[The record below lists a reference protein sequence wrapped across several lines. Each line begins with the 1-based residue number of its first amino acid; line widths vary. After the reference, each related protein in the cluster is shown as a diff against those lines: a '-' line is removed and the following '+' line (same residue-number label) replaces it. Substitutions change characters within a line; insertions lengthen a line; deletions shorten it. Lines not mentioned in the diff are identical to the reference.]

1 MAMIEPQMILFEHI
15 RNLVEQ
21 ARGRAA
27 RAVNQT
33 MVETYWHIGRLI
45 VEEEQG
51 GEGRAVYGARLIPEL
66 SRRLTQEYGK
76 GFSETNLKTF
86 RQFYLVFPIRHA
98 LSDESADF
106 PEKRDAVRPESREV
120 PKLAIPNEKSPIP
133 TASFL
138 RSELSWTHYRLLLRL
153 DNPVAREWYMNE
165 AADAGWSVRV
175 LERQIA
181 SHYYERLLASQDRK
195 AVQAEAR
202 TISSETALR
211 PADTLKDPYVFE
223 FLGLPS
229 QTFLEKDLEKA
240 LLDNL
245 QQFLLE
251 LGRGFSFVARQ
262 YRVSTETMDFFVDLV
277 FYHFRLKC
285 FILIDL
291 KTGNLTHQ
299 DIGQMDMYVRLF
311 DDRVRQGNDHPTIG
325 LILCSQKDKTIVHY
339 SVLQG
344 SEKLFASEYRLYLP
358 SEEELKAELDRER
371 ATLLHVHDKNSNE
384 RV

>member
-1 MAMIEPQMILFEHI
+1 MIEPRMILFEQI
-15 RNLVEQ
+15 RTLVEQ

-27 RAVNQT
+27 HAVNQT
-33 MVETYWHIGRLI
+33 MIETYWHIGRLI

-51 GEGRAVYGARLIPEL
+51 GESRAVYGTRLIPEL
-66 SRRLTQEYGK
+66 SRRLTLEYGK
-76 GFSETNLKTF
+76 GFDESNL
-86 RQFYLVFPIRHA
+86 RNMRRFYLAFPNQIQ
-98 LSDESADF
+98 
-106 PEKRDAVRPESREV
+106 DAVRLESALSSSKGDAVRAES
-120 PKLAIPNEKSPIP
+120 PKGPRFSISKEKSPIP

-138 RSELSWTHYRLLLRL
+138 RPELSWTHYRLLLRVE
-153 DNPVAREWYMNE
+153 NPRARDWYMEE
-165 AADAGWSVRV
+165 AAEAGWSSRA
-175 LERQIA
+175 LERQIG
-181 SHYYERLLASQDRK
+181 SHYYERLLASRDRE
-195 AVQAEAR
+195 AVQAEAHAV
-202 TISSETALR
+202 SSKTALR
-211 PADTLKDPYVFE
+211 PTDTLKDPYVFE

-229 QTFLEKDLEKA
+229 QAFLEKDLEKA

-262 YRVSTETMDFFVDLV
+262 YHVSTETMDFFVDLV

-285 FILIDL
+285 FVLIDL
-291 KTGNLTHQ
+291 KTGTLTHQ

-311 DDRVRQGNDHPTIG
+311 DDRIRQQNDNPTIG

-344 SEKLFASEYRLYLP
+344 SEHLFASEYRLYLP

-371 ATLLHVHDKNSNE
+371 AMLLQSRDDDTT
-384 RV
+384 

>member
-1 MAMIEPQMILFEHI
+1 MILFEQI

-33 MVETYWHIGRLI
+33 MTETYWHIGRLI

-76 GFSETNLKTF
+76 GFDERNLRNM
-86 RQFYLVFPIRHA
+86 RQFFLTFPIRHA
-98 LSDESADF
+98 VRAES
-106 PEKRDAVRPESREV
+106 SEV
-120 PKLAIPNEKSPIP
+120 SSSAISKEKSPIP
-133 TASFL
+133 TTSFF
-138 RSELSWTHYRLLLRL
+138 RPELSWTHYRLLLRVE
-153 DNPVAREWYMNE
+153 NPRARDWYMRE
-165 AADAGWSVRV
+165 AAEAGWSSRA
-175 LERQIA
+175 LERQIS
-181 SHYYERLLASQDRK
+181 SHYYERLLASRDREK
-195 AVQAEAR
+195 VQAEADA
-202 TISSETALR
+202 ISSDTALR

-245 QQFLLE
+245 QHFLLE

-262 YRVSTETMDFFVDLV
+262 YHVSTETVDFFVDLV

-285 FILIDL
+285 FVLSDL
-291 KTGNLTHQ
+291 KTGTLTHQ

-311 DDRVRQGNDHPTIG
+311 DDRIRQENDNPTVG
-325 LILCSQKDKTIVHY
+325 LILCSQKDKTIIHY

-344 SEKLFASEYRLYLP
+344 SEQLFASEYRLYLP

-371 ATLLHVHDKNSNE
+371 AMLLQVRGDDE
-384 RV
+384 P

>member
-1 MAMIEPQMILFEHI
+1 MILFEQI
-15 RNLVEQ
+15 RNLVDQ

-33 MVETYWHIGRLI
+33 MTETYWHIGRLI

-51 GEGRAVYGARLIPEL
+51 GESRAVYGVRLIPEL
-66 SRRLTQEYGK
+66 SRRLTQEYGR

-86 RQFYLVFPIRHA
+86 RQFYLAFPIRHA

-106 PEKRDAVRPESREV
+106 PEKRDAVRAESQEV
-120 PKLAIPNEKSPIP
+120 SKLAIPNKKLSIP

-138 RSELSWTHYRLLLRL
+138 RSELSWTHYRLLLRV

-165 AADAGWSVRV
+165 AAGAGWSVRA

-181 SHYYERLLASQDRK
+181 SHYYERLLTSQDRK
-195 AVQAEAR
+195 AVKSEAHVV
-202 TISSETALR
+202 SSRIALR

-229 QTFLEKDLEKA
+229 QTFLERDLEKA

-262 YRVSTETMDFFVDLV
+262 YHVSTETMDFFVDLV

-285 FILIDL
+285 FVLIDL
-291 KTGNLTHQ
+291 KTGTLTHQ

-311 DDRVRQGNDHPTIG
+311 DDRIRQGNDNPTIG

-344 SEKLFASEYRLYLP
+344 SEQLFASEYRLYLP
-358 SEEELKAELDRER
+358 SEEELKAELNRER
-371 ATLLHVHDKNSNE
+371 AMLLQIRDKDINE

>member
-1 MAMIEPQMILFEHI
+1 MILFEQI
-15 RNLVEQ
+15 RNLADQ

-33 MVETYWHIGRLI
+33 MTETYWHIGRLI

-51 GEGRAVYGARLIPEL
+51 GESRAVYGVRLIPEL

-86 RQFYLVFPIRHA
+86 RQFYLAFPIRHA

-106 PEKRDAVRPESREV
+106 PEKRDAVSVESQKV
-120 PKLAIPNEKSPIP
+120 SKLAIPNEKLPIP
-133 TASFL
+133 TVSFL
-138 RSELSWTHYRLLLRL
+138 RSELSWTHYRLLLRV
-153 DNPVAREWYMNE
+153 DNAVAREWYMNE
-165 AADAGWSVRV
+165 AADAGWSVRA

-181 SHYYERLLASQDRK
+181 SHYYERLLTSQDRK
-195 AVQAEAR
+195 AVKGEAHAV
-202 TISSETALR
+202 SSRITLR

-229 QTFLEKDLEKA
+229 QTFLERDLEKA

-262 YRVSTETMDFFVDLV
+262 YHVSTETMDFFVDLV

-291 KTGNLTHQ
+291 KTGTLTHQ

-311 DDRVRQGNDHPTIG
+311 DDRIRQGNDNPTIG

-344 SEKLFASEYRLYLP
+344 SEQLFASEYRLYLP

-371 ATLLHVHDKNSNE
+371 AMLLQIRDKDSNE

>member
-1 MAMIEPQMILFEHI
+1 MKEERMVLFEQI
-15 RNLVEQ
+15 RTLVEQ
-21 ARGRAA
+21 ARGHAA

-45 VEEEQG
+45 VEEEQV
-51 GEGRAVYGARLIPEL
+51 GEGRAIYGAKLIPEL
-66 SRRLTQEYGK
+66 SRRLTYEYGK

-86 RQFYLVFPIRHA
+86 RQFYLAFPIRHA
-98 LSDESADF
+98 LSDESAVSL
-106 PEKRDAVRPESREV
+106 EKRDAVRAESPEPSSSGIL
-120 PKLAIPNEKSPIP
+120 KEKSPIP

-138 RSELSWTHYRLLLRL
+138 RPELSWTHYRLLLRVE
-153 DNPVAREWYMNE
+153 NPRARDWYMRE
-165 AADAGWSVRV
+165 AAEAGWSSRA
-175 LERQIA
+175 LERQIS
-181 SHYYERLLASQDRK
+181 SHYYERLLASQNRE

-211 PADTLKDPYVFE
+211 PVDTLKDPYVFE

-251 LGRGFSFVARQ
+251 LGRGFSFVGRQ

-285 FILIDL
+285 FVLIDL
-291 KTGNLTHQ
+291 KTGTLTHQ

-311 DDRVRQGNDHPTIG
+311 DERIRQGNDNPTIG

-339 SVLQG
+339 SVLKG
-344 SEKLFASEYRLYLP
+344 SEQLFASEYRLYLP

-371 ATLLHVHDKNSNE
+371 AMLLQARRADKT
-384 RV
+384 

>member
-1 MAMIEPQMILFEHI
+1 MNEERMILFEQI
-15 RNLVEQ
+15 RTLVEQ
-21 ARGRAA
+21 ARGRTA

-45 VEEEQG
+45 LEEEQG
-51 GEGRAVYGARLIPEL
+51 GESRAIYGTKLIPEL
-66 SRRLTQEYGK
+66 GRRLTQEYGK
-76 GFSETNLKTF
+76 GFDERNLRNM
-86 RQFYLVFPIRHA
+86 RQFFLTFPIRHA
-98 LSDESADF
+98 VSAESADF
-106 PEKRDAVRPESREV
+106 PEKRDAVRTESREV
-120 PKLAIPNEKSPIP
+120 SKLTISNEKSPIP
-133 TASFL
+133 TMSFL
-138 RSELSWTHYRLLLRL
+138 RPELSWTHYRLLLRVG
-153 DNPVAREWYMNE
+153 NPQARDWYMRE
-165 AADAGWSVRV
+165 AAEAGWSSRA
-175 LERQIA
+175 LERQIS
-181 SHYYERLLASQDRK
+181 SHYYERLLASRDRE

-251 LGRGFSFVARQ
+251 LGRGFSFVGRQ

-311 DDRVRQGNDHPTIG
+311 DDRVRQGNDNPTIG

-339 SVLQG
+339 SVLKG
-344 SEKLFASEYRLYLP
+344 SEQLFASEYRLYLP
-358 SEEELKAELDRER
+358 SEEELKSELDRER
-371 ATLLHVHDKNSNE
+371 AMLLETRRDDKT
-384 RV
+384 

>member
-1 MAMIEPQMILFEHI
+1 MNEQRMILFEQI
-15 RNLVEQ
+15 RTLVEQ

-51 GEGRAVYGARLIPEL
+51 GESRAVYGVRLIPEL

-86 RQFYLVFPIRHA
+86 RQFFLVFPIRHA

-106 PEKRDAVRPESREV
+106 PEKRDAVRTESREGS
-120 PKLAIPNEKSPIP
+120 KLTISNEKSPIP
-133 TASFL
+133 TTSFL
-138 RSELSWTHYRLLLRL
+138 CPELRWTHYRLLLRVE
-153 DNPVAREWYMNE
+153 NPRARDWYMRE
-165 AADAGWSVRV
+165 AAEAGWSSRA
-175 LERQIA
+175 LERQIS
-181 SHYYERLLASQDRK
+181 SHYYERLLASQDREK
-195 AVQAEAR
+195 VQAEAR

-211 PADTLKDPYVFE
+211 PADALKDPYIFE

-251 LGRGFSFVARQ
+251 LGRGFSFVDRQ
-262 YRVSTETMDFFVDLV
+262 YRVNTETMDFFVDLV

-285 FILIDL
+285 FVLIDL
-291 KTGNLTHQ
+291 KTGILTHQ

-311 DDRVRQGNDHPTIG
+311 DDRIRQENDNPTIG

-344 SEKLFASEYRLYLP
+344 SEQLFASEYRLYLP

-371 ATLLHVHDKNSNE
+371 AMLLQVRDNDE
-384 RV
+384 T

>member
-1 MAMIEPQMILFEHI
+1 MTLFEQI
-15 RNLVEQ
+15 RTLLEQ
-21 ARGRAA
+21 ARGRAV

-33 MVETYWHIGRLI
+33 MTETYWHIGRLI

-51 GEGRAVYGARLIPEL
+51 GESRAVYGTRLIPEL
-66 SRRLTQEYGK
+66 SRRLTLEYGK
-76 GFSETNLKTF
+76 GFDESNL
-86 RQFYLVFPIRHA
+86 RNMRRFYLAFPQQIQ
-98 LSDESADF
+98 
-106 PEKRDAVRPESREV
+106 DAVRLESALSPSKGDAVRAESQEV
-120 PKLAIPNEKSPIP
+120 SKLAIPNEKLPIP
-133 TASFL
+133 TVSFL
-138 RSELSWTHYRLLLRL
+138 RSELSWTHYRLLLRV

-165 AADAGWSVRV
+165 AADAGWSVRA

-181 SHYYERLLASQDRK
+181 SHYYERLLTSQDRK
-195 AVQAEAR
+195 AVKAEAHAV
-202 TISSETALR
+202 SSRIALR

-229 QTFLEKDLEKA
+229 QTFLERDLEKA

-262 YRVSTETMDFFVDLV
+262 YHVSTETMDFFVDLV

-285 FILIDL
+285 FVLIDL
-291 KTGNLTHQ
+291 KIGTLTHQ

-311 DDRVRQGNDHPTIG
+311 DDRIRQGNDNPTIG

-344 SEKLFASEYRLYLP
+344 SEQLFASEYRLYLP

-371 ATLLHVHDKNSNE
+371 AMLLQIRDKDSNE

>member
-1 MAMIEPQMILFEHI
+1 MFLFEQI
-15 RNLVEQ
+15 RTLVEQ
-21 ARGRAA
+21 ARGRTA

-51 GEGRAVYGARLIPEL
+51 GEERALYGARLIPEL
-66 SRRLTQEYGK
+66 SRRLTHEYGK

-86 RQFYLVFPIRHA
+86 RQFYLAFPIRHA
-98 LSDESADF
+98 LSDESAVL
-106 PEKRDAVRPESREV
+106 PEKRDAVRAELPEG
-120 PKLAIPNEKSPIP
+120 PNSTILKEKSPIP

-138 RSELSWTHYRLLLRL
+138 RPELSWTHYRLLLRVE
-153 DNPVAREWYMNE
+153 NPQARDWYMRE
-165 AADAGWSVRV
+165 AAEAGWSSRA
-175 LERQIA
+175 LERQIS
-181 SHYYERLLASQDRK
+181 SHYYERLLASRDRE

-202 TISSETALR
+202 TITSETALR

-251 LGRGFSFVARQ
+251 LGRGFSFVGRQ

-311 DDRVRQGNDHPTIG
+311 DDRIRQGNDNPTIG

-339 SVLQG
+339 SVLKG
-344 SEKLFASEYRLYLP
+344 SEQLFASEYRLYLP
-358 SEEELKAELDRER
+358 SEEELKSELDRER
-371 ATLLHVHDKNSNE
+371 AMLLEAHRGDNT
-384 RV
+384 

>member
-1 MAMIEPQMILFEHI
+1 MKEERMILFEQI
-15 RNLVEQ
+15 RTLVEQ
-21 ARGRAA
+21 TRGRTA
-27 RAVNQT
+27 RAVNQA

-51 GEGRAVYGARLIPEL
+51 GEERALYGARLIPEL
-66 SRRLTQEYGK
+66 SRRLTMEYGK
-76 GFSETNLKTF
+76 GFDESNL
-86 RQFYLVFPIRHA
+86 RNMRRFYLAFPNQIQDA
-98 LSDESADF
+98 LRLESL
-106 PEKRDAVRPESREV
+106 PSSPKGHAVRAEFLEV
-120 PKLAIPNEKSPIP
+120 QNSTISKEKSPIP
-133 TASFL
+133 TTSFL
-138 RSELSWTHYRLLLRL
+138 RPELSWTHYRLLLRVE
-153 DNPVAREWYMNE
+153 NPQARDWYMRE
-165 AADAGWSVRV
+165 AAEAGWSSRA
-175 LERQIA
+175 LERQIS
-181 SHYYERLLASQDRK
+181 SHYYERLLASRDRE

-251 LGRGFSFVARQ
+251 LGRGFSFVGRQ

-311 DDRVRQGNDHPTIG
+311 DERVRQGNDNPTIG

-339 SVLQG
+339 SVLKG
-344 SEKLFASEYRLYLP
+344 SEQLFASEYRLYLP
-358 SEEELKAELDRER
+358 SEEELKSELDRER
-371 ATLLHVHDKNSNE
+371 AMLLEARRGDNT
-384 RV
+384 

>member
-1 MAMIEPQMILFEHI
+1 MKEERMVLFEQI
-15 RNLVEQ
+15 RTLVEQ

-66 SRRLTQEYGK
+66 SRRLTLEYGK
-76 GFSETNLKTF
+76 GFDESNL
-86 RQFYLVFPIRHA
+86 RNMRRFYLAFPQQIQDAVRLEST
-98 LSDESADF
+98 LSTS
-106 PEKRDAVRPESREV
+106 KRDAVRAESKEV
-120 PKLAIPNEKSPIP
+120 PNSTISKEKSSVPA
-133 TASFL
+133 TSFL
-138 RSELSWTHYRLLLRL
+138 HHGLSWTHYRLLLRVENL
-153 DNPVAREWYMNE
+153 NARDWYMRE
-165 AADAGWSVRV
+165 AAEADWSSRA
-175 LERQIA
+175 LERQIS
-181 SHYYERLLASQDRK
+181 SHYYERLLASRDRE

-251 LGRGFSFVARQ
+251 LGRGFSFVGRQ
-262 YRVSTETMDFFVDLV
+262 YRVSTETIDFLWIWF
-277 FYHFRLKC
+277 F
-285 FILIDL
+285 
-291 KTGNLTHQ
+291 
-299 DIGQMDMYVRLF
+299 
-311 DDRVRQGNDHPTIG
+311 TI
-325 LILCSQKDKTIVHY
+325 S
-339 SVLQG
+339 
-344 SEKLFASEYRLYLP
+344 A
-358 SEEELKAELDRER
+358 
-371 ATLLHVHDKNSNE
+371 
-384 RV
+384 

>member
-1 MAMIEPQMILFEHI
+1 MILFEQI
-15 RNLVEQ
+15 RTLVEQ
-21 ARGRAA
+21 ARGRTA

-51 GEGRAVYGARLIPEL
+51 GESRAIYGTKLIPEL
-66 SRRLTQEYGK
+66 GRRLTQEYGK
-76 GFSETNLKTF
+76 GFDERNLRNM
-86 RQFYLVFPIRHA
+86 RQFFLTFPIRHA
-98 LSDESADF
+98 VSAESADF
-106 PEKRDAVRPESREV
+106 PEKRDAVRAESQ
-120 PKLAIPNEKSPIP
+120 KTSNSLNSNEKSPIP
-133 TASFL
+133 TANFL
-138 RSELSWTHYRLLLRL
+138 RPELSWTHYRLLLRVE
-153 DNPVAREWYMNE
+153 NPQARDWYMRE
-165 AADAGWSVRV
+165 AAEAGWSSRA
-175 LERQIA
+175 LERQIS
-181 SHYYERLLASQDRK
+181 SHYYERLLASRDRE
-195 AVQAEAR
+195 AVQTEAR

-211 PADTLKDPYVFE
+211 PADTLKDPYIFE

-251 LGRGFSFVARQ
+251 LGRGFSFVGRQ

-311 DDRVRQGNDHPTIG
+311 DDRIRQGNDNPTIG

-339 SVLQG
+339 SVLKG
-344 SEKLFASEYRLYLP
+344 SEQLFASEYRLYLP
-358 SEEELKAELDRER
+358 SEEELKSELDRER
-371 ATLLHVHDKNSNE
+371 AMLLEARRGDNT
-384 RV
+384 